1 MWILYAAGW
10 FYYCW
15 TLRWVVII
23 PLAPLINKIFA
34 EVADQFFIHQA
45 RQLHQREFVSMTS
58 LGSLGSLK
66 MGFTSFSP
74 IILHSLIF
82 VWCTTYSH
90 GHPLPLKKDY
100 YWPWWPPS
108 SRSIPGGVFLNFQ
121 LQGTLQHSKFRSSM
135 GLEYAR
141 NCLWMWMWLVCHLRS
156 VIWFSSSSVCKTWGG
171 VGLSLS

>member
-1 MWILYAAGW
+1 MLLAG
-10 FYYCW
+10 FI
-15 TLRWVVII
+15 TVE
-23 PLAPLINKIFA
+23 PLDEFSSSLWPHWSTRSLQKLPISSSST
-34 EVADQFFIHQA
+34 
-45 RQLHQREFVSMTS
+45 RQLHQREFVSMIS

-171 VGLSLS
+171 GWVFLKLR